1 MRKSASRILPPRS
14 RSGSNAG
21 SSVLAFRRIA
31 VASLTSQVGV
41 YALCDLDGVPIYVGQ
56 SVDGI
61 RQRVQ
66 RHLTSA
72 RSDIIANRQVD
83 VWEIAFVK
91 AWPVER
97 VSDIASMEAEL
108 FHLFDVES
116 ALMNGSVPVR
126 SASTQAVAEPA
137 QTIQVVADEEIARRL
152 APSVRLPRQIEHY
165 GRLVDHYLN
174 VKNSAEI
181 RLAMEA
187 HFQRLSRYQAMFLE
201 QVGPPPKGSQD
212 RDDDVSYS

>member
-1 MRKSASRILPPRS
+1 MPPQGKFGS
-14 RSGSNAG
+14 NSGSSA
-21 SSVLAFRRIA
+21 LAFRRMA

-83 VWEIAFVK
+83 VWEVAFVK
-91 AWPVER
+91 AWPVDK
-97 VSDIASMEAEL
+97 VNDIAQTEAEL
-108 FHLFDVES
+108 FHLFNAQS

-126 SASTQAVAEPA
+126 SASTLGITEPA
-137 QTIQVVADEEIARRL
+137 QTIQVAADDEIARRR

-181 RLAMEA
+181 GVAMEA
-187 HFQRLSRYQAMFLE
+187 HFQRLTRYQALFLE

-212 RDDDVSYS
+212 KEDD